1 MAVTKAEDIIESRVQ
16 AFEGWLAA
24 RDAVPAIQAL
34 RSRAEAMREAEVK
47 KAQRHLA
54 AGRDAASVIEEL
66 SRALTNKLIHDPTT
80 LLRNGT
86 GLSAEERARE
96 SDILNE
102 FYRSSR
108 DGGVA

>member
-54 AGRDAASVIEEL
+54 AGHDAASVIEE
-66 SRALTNKLIHDPTT
+66 LTNKLIHDPTT

-96 SDILNE
+96 NDILNE